1 MKAVVVKGNCDLEIM
16 EIGEPTNYKGHP
28 DEDSCHYGRYL

>member
-16 EIGEPTNYKGHP
+16 EIGEPQIIGHP